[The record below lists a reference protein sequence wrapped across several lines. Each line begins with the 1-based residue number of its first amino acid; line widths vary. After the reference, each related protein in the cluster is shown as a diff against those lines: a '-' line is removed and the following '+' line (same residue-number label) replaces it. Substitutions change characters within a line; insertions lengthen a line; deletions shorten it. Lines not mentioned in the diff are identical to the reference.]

1 MYEFHGWAVIQET
14 PQVIDE
20 ENIDDI
26 AKMIEDYID
35 NLNWESGILK
45 IFAVNGEYQIIVSGL
60 SNHKTQESEELLGV
74 YKYIAKIAPGSY
86 GLLYVKDDEDTKG
99 LDNEFIVYT
108 LVRGNLSIQKD
119 TFLSPFIPIV
129 EDECTD

>member
-1 MYEFHGWAVIQET
+1 MYEFHGWAVIRET

-26 AKMIEDYID
+26 AKMIEEYID
-35 NLNWESGILK
+35 NLNWGSGILK

-119 TFLSPFIPIV
+119 TFISPFIPIV

>member
-1 MYEFHGWAVIQET
+1 MYEFHGWAVIRET

-26 AKMIEDYID
+26 AKMIEEYID

-45 IFAVNGEYQIIVSGL
+45 IFAVNGEYQIIVSGV

-119 TFLSPFIPIV
+119 MFLSPFIPIV

>member
-1 MYEFHGWAVIQET
+1 MYEFHGWAVIRET

-26 AKMIEDYID
+26 AKMIEEYID
-35 NLNWESGILK
+35 NLNWESGIFK
-45 IFAVNGEYQIIVSGL
+45 IFAVNGEYQIIVSGV
-60 SNHKTQESEELLGV
+60 SNHKTKESELLGV

>member
-1 MYEFHGWAVIQET
+1 MYEFHGWAVIRET

-20 ENIDDI
+20 ENVDDI
-26 AKMIEDYID
+26 AKMIEEYID

-45 IFAVNGEYQIIVSGL
+45 IFAVNGEYQFIVSGV

-119 TFLSPFIPIV
+119 TFISPFIPIV

>member
-1 MYEFHGWAVIQET
+1 MYEFHGWAVIRET
-14 PQVIDE
+14 PKVIDE
-20 ENIDDI
+20 ENINDI
-26 AKMIEDYID
+26 AKMIEEYIH

-45 IFAVNGEYQIIVSGL
+45 IFAVNGEYQFIVSGV

-119 TFLSPFIPIV
+119 TFISPFIPIV